1 MTTHLLDT
9 SVCSQ
14 PLKRRRQ
21 EAALA
26 RWDSLGQQAAT
37 SVVCLAEI
45 EWGLAKLSSE
55 RLWLSYQN
63 DILPSLVCLPTERAT
78 WSRFATMKARQHVL
92 GSPVDDLDLLIA
104 ATAVQ
109 HGLILA
115 TLNSRHFSLVEGLR
129 WEDWSV

>member
-9 SVCSQ
+9 SICSQ
-14 PLKRRRQ
+14 PLKRHKH
-21 EAALA
+21 EVALA
-26 RWDSLGQQAAT
+26 RWDALGDQAAT

-45 EWGLAKLSSE
+45 EWGLAKVSSD

-63 DILPSLVCLPTERAT
+63 DILPSVITIPTDRTT
-78 WSRFATMKARQHVL
+78 WSKFAVMKARQHAL
-92 GSPVDDLDLLIA
+92 GRPVDDLDLLIA

-115 TLNSRHFSLVEGLR
+115 TLNSRHFELVEGLR